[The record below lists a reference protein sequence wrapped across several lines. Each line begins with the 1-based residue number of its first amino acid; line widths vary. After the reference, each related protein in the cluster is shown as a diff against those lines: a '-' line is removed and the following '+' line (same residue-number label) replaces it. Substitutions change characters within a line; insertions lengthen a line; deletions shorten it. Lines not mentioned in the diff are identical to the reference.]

1 MKLLCTFFLLVVLC
15 FGASPGARGSA
26 PGAGEPAQV
35 AGREYVRVTDWAK
48 ANGFQIRWLKR
59 QGTFQLSN
67 ASARI
72 TCAVDSREAQVNG
85 VGVWLSFPVAQR
97 EGVPYL
103 AKLDL
108 QTTLAPLRSP
118 PKNKAGSAIK
128 SICLD
133 PGHGGKD
140 PGNRVG
146 PYQEKKYT
154 LLLAQEVRQQLTRAG
169 LNVALTRSS
178 DTFVDFPMRPE
189 MAKRKNADLFVSL
202 HFNSAE
208 SSRTVVR
215 GAEVYCLT
223 PVGASSTNARG
234 EGGDAG
240 WCPGNRY
247 NDKNLLL
254 AFEVQKALTKSLT
267 VEDRGVRRARFAV
280 LRDATMPAVLIEAGF
295 MSHPDEGKRIFDT
308 GYRRQVARAIV
319 DGLLAYKKAV
329 ELKG

>member
-1 MKLLCTFFLLVVLC
+1 MKLFAHWFLLAVLC
-15 FGASPGARGSA
+15 FCDSLDAHGSA
-26 PGAGEPAQV
+26 FHSSEPAQA

-48 ANGFQIRWLKR
+48 ANGFQLRWLKR

-67 ASARI
+67 ASAKI

-97 EGVPYL
+97 EGVPCL
-103 AKLDL
+103 ARLDL
-108 QTTLAPLRSP
+108 QTTLAPLLSP
-118 PKNKAGSAIK
+118 PKNKSGATVK

-140 PGNRVG
+140 PGNCAG

-154 LLLAQEVRQQLTRAG
+154 LLLAQEVRRQLTRAG
-169 LNVALTRSS
+169 LNVALTRST
-178 DTFVDFPMRPE
+178 DTFVDLPTRPE

-223 PVGASSTNARG
+223 PAGASSTNTRG
-234 EGGDAG
+234 EGGGAG
-240 WCPGNRY
+240 WCPGN
-247 NDKNLLL
+247 
-254 AFEVQKALTKSLT
+254 
-267 VEDRGVRRARFAV
+267 
-280 LRDATMPAVLIEAGF
+280 
-295 MSHPDEGKRIFDT
+295 
-308 GYRRQVARAIV
+308 
-319 DGLLAYKKAV
+319 
-329 ELKG
+329 